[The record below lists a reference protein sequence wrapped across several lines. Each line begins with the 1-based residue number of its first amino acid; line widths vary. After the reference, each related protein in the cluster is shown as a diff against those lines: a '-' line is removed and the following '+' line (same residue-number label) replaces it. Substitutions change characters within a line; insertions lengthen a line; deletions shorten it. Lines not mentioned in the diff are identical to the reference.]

1 MGSAGRGKSPSNPE
15 MSLNWQRGEPVELMR
30 LTRDAGLEGKAGA
43 VAVNGSGVASVRI
56 RAGFASR
63 LRRHA

>member
-1 MGSAGRGKSPSNPE
+1 